1 MTQRQ
6 EEVDA
11 EANTEV
17 TNKLIIFSAPSG
29 SGKTTVVRHLLNTIP
44 DLEFS
49 ISATTRAKRPNE
61 THGVDY
67 YFYTK
72 EAFLEAVEENKF
84 IELQKT
90 KWLYYSGKA
99 DIEVY
104 KETPFDHR
112 VMKTDLDKY
121 MNADSELIKSKT
133 KIDYYQ
139 LMIKFLES
147 ILKSIETRTF
157 VIKNSLEFM
166 KFTAGFS

>member
-1 MTQRQ
+1 MNINDIEIMW
-6 EEVDA
+6 EEDCKIDPDNLHL
-11 EANTEV
+11 ESLKIPTLHSKYYQIYN
-17 TNKLIIFSAPSG
+17 NISLLKKL
-29 SGKTTVVRHLLNTIP
+29 
-44 DLEFS
+44 
-49 ISATTRAKRPNE
+49 
-61 THGVDY
+61 
-67 YFYTK
+67 
-72 EAFLEAVEENKF
+72 EENKF